1 MNDAKEPHTAA
12 SAIAAFDATQLAF
25 VALVKK
31 GALSKIE
38 AEEILRQAIKTIK
51 TASTGDQA
59 AELLAGILED
69 FPSLSPHLGN
79 RATKNTCAAAGRSLV
94 RHRGA
99 HQADALRIVGSLNT
113 AAEQR

>member
-38 AEEILRQAIKTIK
+38 AEEILRQAIKT
-51 TASTGDQA
+51 ASTGDQA

-79 RATKNTCAAAGRSLV
+79 RATKNTCAAWHAAGRSLV
-94 RHRGA
+94 RHRSGA
-99 HQADALRIVGSLNT
+99 PS
-113 AAEQR
+113 

>member
-1 MNDAKEPHTAA
+1 MNDAKEPTQRRQLLPL
-12 SAIAAFDATQLAF
+12 FDATQLAF

-79 RATKNTCAAAGRSLV
+79 RATKNTCAAWHAAGRSLV
-94 RHRGA
+94 RHRRGA
-99 HQADALRIVGSLNT
+99 PS
-113 AAEQR
+113 

>member
-1 MNDAKEPHTAA
+1 MNDAKEPTQRRQLLPL
-12 SAIAAFDATQLAF
+12 FDATQLAF

-69 FPSLSPHLGN
+69 FPSLRPHLGN
-79 RATKNTCAAAGRSLV
+79 RATKNTCAAWHAAGRSLV
-94 RHRGA
+94 RHRRGA
-99 HQADALRIVGSLNT
+99 PS
-113 AAEQR
+113 